1 MDIML
6 WLTGIVQWLHIV
18 AAIIW
23 LGGTIFM
30 YYGVYPT
37 LLKLTAQEGQKFLGI
52 LQKYAG
58 PLMAISGSAVV
69 VLGLIRGTVFGPIRS
84 WAVLGSPYGLTFI
97 AAFVLAIVLTIM
109 GAQHEKIVGPVWEGD
124 KVKAGFAS
132 RLKTTRTIEMLV
144 AAVVLVCMVLM
155 KFGY

>member
-30 YYGVYPT
+30 YYGVYPA
-37 LLKLTAQEGQKFLGI
+37 LLKLSAQEGQKFLGI

-58 PLMAISGSAVV
+58 PLMAVSGSAVV
-69 VLGLIRGTVFGPIRS
+69 LLGLLRGTVFGPIRS
-84 WAVLGSPYGLTFI
+84 RAMLVSPYGLTFI
-97 AAFVLAIVLTIM
+97 AAFVLAIVLTIL
-109 GAQHEKIVGPVWEGD
+109 GGRHEDIVGPIWEGD
-124 KVKAGFAS
+124 KVKAGFAA
-132 RLKTTRTIEMLV
+132 RLNTLRTIEMLV
-144 AAVVLVCMVLM
+144 AAAVLVCMVLM